1 MSATRPEPVRREPVE
16 SVERAATP
24 PTAPGQ
30 PARPFLPFTRPT
42 IDEET
47 IAGVAEVLRSGWITS
62 GPQVKAFEA
71 KLSEFCG
78 GRPVRA
84 FNSGT
89 CTMEIAL
96 RIAGI
101 GPGHEVIT
109 TPLSWVATSNVILE
123 VGARPV
129 YVDID
134 PVTRNIDL
142 NRVEAAITPRTKAIL
157 PVDLAGLPV
166 DRDRLHAIAKKH
178 QLRVIEDAAQSFGS
192 TWKGRRIGS
201 FGDFV
206 SFSFHPNKNVTSI
219 EGGCLVMNDEREAKL
234 AEQYRLQGVVRTG
247 QDGMEVELVGGKFN
261 LTDVAARVG
270 LGQLP
275 HLDAFNAQ
283 RAELVKIYFELLNT
297 PANRALGLGLP
308 VADFTTTNWHMFQVM
323 LPEEKLTIKRA
334 EVMTQLQAAGIGC
347 QVHYPAIHL
356 FALYRRL
363 GWKAGDY
370 PLAEYAGR
378 NILTIPLFPAMTRTD
393 VVRVVE
399 TLTGIL
405 RAHLKS

>member
-1 MSATRPEPVRREPVE
+1 MPAPAKIP
-16 SVERAATP
+16 AAP
-24 PTAPGQ
+24 AAAPL
-30 PARPFLPFTRPT
+30 PYLPFTRPT

-62 GPQVKAFEA
+62 GPQVRALEA

-109 TPLSWVATSNVILE
+109 TPLSWVATSNVIFE

-129 YVDID
+129 FVDID
-134 PVTRNIDL
+134 PVTRNLDL
-142 NRVEAAITPRTKAIL
+142 DRIEAAITPATRALI

-166 DRDRLHAIAKKH
+166 DRDRLYAVARQHG
-178 QLRVIEDAAQSFGS
+178 LRVVEDAAQSFGS
-192 TWKGRRIGS
+192 TWRGRRIGS

-206 SFSFHPNKNVTSI
+206 SFSFHPNKNVTTI
-219 EGGCLVMNDEREAKL
+219 EGGCLVLNTEAEAKL

-247 QDGMEVELVGGKFN
+247 LDGMEVELVGGKFN

-275 HLDAFNAQ
+275 RLDEFNRRRRELARAYFAAFDRLGA
-283 RAELVKIYFELLNT
+283 A
-297 PANRALGLGLP
+297 ALGLQLP
-308 VADFTTTNWHMFQVM
+308 VADFTDGNWHMFQVV
-323 LPEEKLTIKRA
+323 LPEARLKVKRA
-334 EVMTQLQAAGIGC
+334 DIMAELHAAGIGTG
-347 QVHYPAIHL
+347 VHYPAIHL

-363 GWKAGDY
+363 GWKPGDF
-370 PLAEYAGR
+370 PHAEQAGR
-378 NILTIPLFPAMTRTD
+378 NILTLPLFPAMSPAD
-393 VVRVVE
+393 VDRAASALVAV
-399 TLTGIL
+399 L
-405 RAHLKS
+405 RRHLKS

>member
-1 MSATRPEPVRREPVE
+1 MSAPT
-16 SVERAATP
+16 AATP
-24 PTAPGQ
+24 K
-30 PARPFLPFTRPT
+30 PAALPLLPFTRPT
-42 IDEET
+42 IDDET
-47 IAGVAEVLRSGWITS
+47 IAGVAEVLRSGWLTS

-71 KLSEFCG
+71 KLSEYCG

-129 YVDID
+129 FVDID

-142 NRVEAAITPRTKAIL
+142 ARVEAAITPATRAIL

-166 DRDRLHAIAKKH
+166 DRDRLHALAKKY
-178 QLRVIEDAAQSFGS
+178 QLRVVEDAAQAFGS
-192 TWKGRRIGS
+192 TWQGRRIGA

-206 SFSFHPNKNVTSI
+206 SFSFHPNKNITTI
-219 EGGCLVMNDEREAKL
+219 EGGCLVMNTEAEVKL
-234 AEQYRLQGVVRTG
+234 AEQYRLQGVVRSG
-247 QDGMEVELVGGKFN
+247 QDGIEVERVGGKFN

-275 HLDAFNAQ
+275 HLEEFNAKRRELA
-283 RAELVKIYFELLNT
+283 RAYFELLEA
-297 PANRALGLGLP
+297 PAARRLGLRLP
-308 VADFTTTNWHMFQVM
+308 VADFAHSNWHMFQVI
-323 LPEEKLTIKRA
+323 LPEERLSGKRA
-334 EVMTQLQAAGIGC
+334 DVMAEMQAAGIATG
-347 QVHYPAIHL
+347 VHYPAIHL
-356 FALYRRL
+356 FALYRRQ
-363 GWKAGDY
+363 GWKDGDF
-370 PLAEYAGR
+370 PHAEYAGR
-378 NILTIPLFPAMTRTD
+378 NILTLPLFPAMTRD
-393 VVRVVE
+393 DVERVVR
-399 TLTGIL
+399 TLTSVL
-405 RAHLKS
+405 AARLPA